1 MIYVI
6 AIVAFLAAGVVG
18 YVRLWSEVLEL
29 RGELRRMR
37 RAQDTLIEMMSS
49 KLLEDDALSREFMKL
64 KLDRDHSD

>member
-6 AIVAFLAAGVVG
+6 AIVAFLIAGAVG

-37 RAQDTLIEMMSS
+37 RAQDTLIEMVSS
-49 KLLEDDALSREFMKL
+49 KLLEDDALSREFLKL
-64 KLDRDHSD
+64 KLDREGGE

>member
-6 AIVAFLAAGVVG
+6 AIIAFLAAGVVG
-18 YVRLWSEVLEL
+18 YVRVWSEVLEL

-37 RAQDTLIEMMSS
+37 RAQDTLIEMVSS

-64 KLDRDHSD
+64 KLDRDQTD